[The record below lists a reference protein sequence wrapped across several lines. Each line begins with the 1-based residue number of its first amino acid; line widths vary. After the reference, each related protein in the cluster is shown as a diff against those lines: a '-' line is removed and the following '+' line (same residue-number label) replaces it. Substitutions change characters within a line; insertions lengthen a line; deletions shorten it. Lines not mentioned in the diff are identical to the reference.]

1 MKNRNPQRKLRRQDS
16 FDIILIVCE
25 GEKTEIKYFEA
36 LKEFYKLQQAVII
49 AKPNSKSDPC
59 NIVKEAKQEIGEN
72 KERYDYVYCV
82 VDIDSHA
89 NLKRA
94 KTLVNQHNKSGEKTK
109 ITLIASCPCFEYWI
123 LLHYEN
129 TNKSYYTGSSSPCEQ
144 VTKALKKHIKDY
156 KKDYDK
162 FKNVITSGLNQAMK
176 NSKQF
181 QQLEATSSYTEV
193 YQVVEKMLEIK
204 EKREAFL
211 KKH

>member
-94 KTLVNQHNKSGEKTK
+94 KTLVNQHNKSGGKQKSHLLPLVRVLSIGYFCIMK
-109 ITLIASCPCFEYWI
+109 IPINPII
-123 LLHYEN
+123 LVHQIL
-129 TNKSYYTGSSSPCEQ
+129 
-144 VTKALKKHIKDY
+144 VKK
-156 KKDYDK
+156 
-162 FKNVITSGLNQAMK
+162 
-176 NSKQF
+176 
-181 QQLEATSSYTEV
+181 
-193 YQVVEKMLEIK
+193 
-204 EKREAFL
+204 
-211 KKH
+211 